1 MVGPGAERAPRDDDF
16 VHLHVHSEYSMLD
29 GATRV
34 DDLIDVVSQDGQQAV
49 AITDHGVLFGLVEFH
64 DRARAAGVNPIL
76 GCEMYLAH
84 GSRRDQQMAI
94 DGSSRYYHLTTL
106 ATDDTGYRNLVELS
120 TRSYTD
126 GLWGKQARID
136 KELLAECND
145 GLIVLSG
152 CLSGEAATAIVV
164 DDEPAAKQSLS
175 DFRDILGPDRFF
187 VELMDH
193 GIPDQRK
200 VWATLERMAGDLGLA
215 TVITN
220 DSHYTRAEDAY
231 AHDALLCVQTQAQLD
246 DEDRFRFNG
255 EKGYHVRTR
264 AEMWEQFGSV
274 APDALRATVGIA
286 ERCNVEL
293 EFGQDL
299 LPAFPCPPGLDEAGF
314 LRQKVF
320 EGAARR
326 YGTPLPT
333 AVTERLEYE
342 LGVIEQMGFP
352 AYFLIVADLC
362 EHAREVGIRVGPG
375 RGSAGGS
382 AVAYCTGIT
391 EVDPIRFGLI
401 FERFL
406 NPDRISM
413 PDIDMD
419 FDDRRRGEMI
429 AYAAERYGKDHVAQ
443 IVTFATIKAK
453 SAIRD
458 AARVLGPE
466 RLGRNPFDVGDEL
479 CKMMP
484 PPVQGREAPLHDAYE
499 QSAELNN
506 AKRDATYQQV
516 LDLAEKL
523 EGLKRQHGI
532 HAAAVLISAKPLVET
547 IPLMKTARGEVV
559 TQYEMNA
566 AEALGLLKMDF
577 LGLRNLTVIS
587 DAEEQIRDN
596 RGVAIDMS
604 DPRLLGDL
612 DDPAPYELLQRGDTL
627 GIFQLDSSGIQSLV
641 RLMQPDSFDDIMAL
655 LALFRPGP
663 LGQQMHVE
671 YCERKHGRADVSYL
685 LPELEPVL
693 RDTYGVI
700 VYQEQVMRIAVD
712 LAGYTM
718 GQADSLRKAMG
729 KKKADVMA
737 AQRQSFVD
745 GAVGRGLPRAK
756 VVELWQHIEKF
767 AEYGF
772 NKSHTCA
779 YGVIS
784 YQTAWLKA
792 HYPVEFMSALLT
804 SVKNNKDTKPVYLN
818 ECRRLGIP
826 VLPPDVN
833 ASNRDFTAV
842 GDEIRFGLSAVRGVG
857 DSVVEAIVSARRAH
871 GAFESFPDFCDK
883 VDAAALNKR
892 VVEALAKAGA
902 FASLGHTRRGVL
914 ESFEPIVDAAL
925 SRKKAEAAGQYSLFD
940 GGDVPD
946 PGFDLD
952 NAARHIP
959 DLEFDKGQLLAL
971 EQEML
976 GLYVSDHPLFGVE
989 QALDGLVS
997 HDVQDLRDQSSGAT
1011 VSVGG
1016 VLTGV
1021 QKKFTRK
1028 GDTYATATLEDL
1040 TGGVDVVFW
1049 PGTYKEASAAIVEH
1063 EVIVVTGRLE
1073 VRDEAIS
1080 VKVSKVVV
1088 PDLSEARGEPVVVTF
1103 GHGQLTVDA
1112 VERLTSVL
1120 AAHRGAAPVAVEIT
1134 EGDGSIKRLQLG
1146 DEHRVVR
1153 RPGLFAEL
1161 KATFGPDAVRDART
1175 RTYADPS
1182 PQDRRH
1188 PG

>member
-1 MVGPGAERAPRDDDF
+1 
-16 VHLHVHSEYSMLD
+16 MLD
-29 GATRV
+29 GATRI
-34 DDLIDVVSQDGQQAV
+34 DDLVEVAAEDGQRAV

-64 DRARAAGVNPIL
+64 DRVLAAGLNPIL

-84 GSRRDQQMAI
+84 GSRRDQQMAV
-94 DGSSRYYHLTTL
+94 DGTSRYYHLTTL
-106 ATDDTGYRNLVELS
+106 AADDTGYRNLVELS
-120 TRSYTD
+120 TRSYTE
-126 GLWGKQARID
+126 GLWGKHARID
-136 KELLAECND
+136 KELLAECSE
-145 GLIVLSG
+145 GLIALSG
-152 CLSGEAATAIVV
+152 CLSGEAATAICI
-164 DDEPAAKQSLS
+164 DDEAAAKQSLA

-200 VWATLERMAGDLGLA
+200 VWTALERMAGDLGLG

-220 DSHYTRAEDAY
+220 DSHYTRASDAA

-246 DEDRFRFNG
+246 DENRFRFNG
-255 EKGYHVRTR
+255 DAGYHVRTR
-264 AEMWEQFGSV
+264 AEMWQQFGTI
-274 APDALRATVGIA
+274 APDALRATVDIA
-286 ERCNVEL
+286 ERCNVKL

-299 LPAFPCPPGLDEAGF
+299 LPAFPCPPGMDEAAF

-326 YGTPLPT
+326 YGTPVPT
-333 AVTERLEYE
+333 AVRERLDYE

-429 AYAAERYGKDHVAQ
+429 AYAAERYGNDKVAQ

-458 AARVLGPE
+458 AARVLGPD
-466 RLGRNPFDVGDEL
+466 RLGRNPFDIGDEL

-484 PPVQGREAPLHDAYE
+484 PPVQGREAPLNEAYE
-499 QSAELNN
+499 QSVEL
-506 AKRDATYQQV
+506 RDAKKDGTFRQV

-547 IPLMKTARGEVV
+547 IPLMRTSRGEVV

-587 DAEEQIRDN
+587 DAEQQIHDN
-596 RGVAIDMS
+596 RDINIDMS

-685 LPELEPVL
+685 LPELGPIL
-693 RDTYGVI
+693 ADTYGVI

-729 KKKADVMA
+729 KKQASVMA

-745 GAVGRGLPRAK
+745 GAVARGLPKAR
-756 VVELWQHIEKF
+756 VDELWRHIEKF

-792 HYPVEFMSALLT
+792 HYPVEFMAALLT
-804 SVKNNKDTKPVYLN
+804 SVKNNKDTKPIYLN
-818 ECRRLGIP
+818 ECRRQGIP

-857 DSVVEAIVSARRAH
+857 DGVVEAIVTARRTN

-883 VDAAALNKR
+883 VDATALNKR

-914 ESFEPIVDAAL
+914 DSFEPIVDAAL
-925 SRKKAEAAGQYSLFD
+925 SRKKAEAAGQFSLFD
-940 GGDVPD
+940 SGDVSD
-946 PGFDLD
+946 PGLDLD
-952 NAARHIP
+952 NAARSIP
-959 DLEFDKGQLLAL
+959 DVEFDKSQLLAL

-997 HDVQDLRDQSSGAT
+997 HEVADLRELASGAT

-1049 PGTYKEASAAIVEH
+1049 PSTYQKASPAIVEH

-1080 VKVSKVVV
+1080 VKVNQVAV
-1088 PDLSEARGEPVVVTF
+1088 PDLSEARGEPVVVSF
-1103 GHGQLTVDA
+1103 GYGQLTTEA
-1112 VERLTSVL
+1112 VERLRAALT
-1120 AAHRGAAPVAVEIT
+1120 AHRGAAPVAVEVT
-1134 EGDGSIKRLQLG
+1134 DANGRRRRMLLG
-1146 DEHRVVR
+1146 DEYRVVR

-1175 RTYADPS
+1175 RTFGDDES
-1182 PQDRRH
+1182 PVGRA
-1188 PG
+1188 PAT